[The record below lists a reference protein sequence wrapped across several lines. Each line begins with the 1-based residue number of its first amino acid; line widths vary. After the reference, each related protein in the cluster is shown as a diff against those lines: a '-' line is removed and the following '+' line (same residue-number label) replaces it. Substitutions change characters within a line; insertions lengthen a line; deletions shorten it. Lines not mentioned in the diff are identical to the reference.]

1 MWKSGLDLRDIA
13 QKVLK
18 HIYLNKS
25 SNIVLPKRTIFLQK
39 MTAEDNILSHLA
51 CIDITRSYKM
61 D

>member
-1 MWKSGLDLRDIA
+1 MWESGLDLRDIA

-39 MTAEDNILSHLA
+39 MTAEDNILSL
-51 CIDITRSYKM
+51 YWYN
-61 D
+61 